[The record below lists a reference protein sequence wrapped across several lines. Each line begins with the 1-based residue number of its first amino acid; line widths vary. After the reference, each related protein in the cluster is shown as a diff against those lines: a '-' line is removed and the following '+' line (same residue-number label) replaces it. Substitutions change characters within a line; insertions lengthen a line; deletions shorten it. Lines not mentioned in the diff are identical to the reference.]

1 MLRIAI
7 TGPESSGKTTLCRL
21 LSDYFKVPFISEY
34 ARTFLENTS
43 GAYQQSDLDFIAKEH
58 LKNILSSTHS
68 VSISD
73 TDFSVLEIWSEYK
86 FKKSSRLIKEL
97 AGKDLFG
104 LHILCRPDIPWEADD
119 LRENEHS
126 RLYLFE
132 LYKASLI
139 MHRKNFIV
147 VEGPVKNR
155 IKKSIEYIEQIINL

>member
-58 LKNILSSTHS
+58 LKNILTSTHS

-86 FKKSSRLIKEL
+86 FKNSSKLIKEL

-104 LHILCRPDIPWEADD
+104 LHILCRPDIPWEADK

-126 RLYLFE
+126 RLYLFD
-132 LYKASLI
+132 LYKASLT

-147 VEGPVKNR
+147 VDGSVENR
-155 IKKSIEYIEQIINL
+155 TKKSIKFIEQLIDL